1 MALHRLAVLGGLC
14 WAFAL
19 SAHSQCTLE
28 DPRST
33 KAAKWLE
40 RAKSPKAKDSLED
53 RMAAVQEALELHPDD
68 AEAWM
73 MLAEFQFKALRRGS
87 LSWEGLLES
96 LRALEELCPEGM
108 PEATYMRAAFH
119 YSQEDHTEALS
130 GFQDYLAVDEN
141 LTRASRRK
149 DAMGILDDLAFLVDY
164 HRHEDLP
171 PPLPIPHVSQS
182 VDEYLPML
190 APDGTMLFYTRIETF
205 KAKGDVTTTR
215 RERFT
220 VSHLNPA
227 SRAYDSGTAM
237 EHPFNT
243 GANYGGA
250 SLSVDNK
257 TMVIAALNPVRENPN
272 NIDLFQVS
280 YEFDYRDASGKAVYM
295 WSELTPL
302 GPGVNSPLGWEAQPS
317 ISADG
322 QTLLFAGA
330 RAESTPDR
338 NGNLTMDLFLS
349 RKAADGSWSPAEKL
363 PSPLNSDAQD
373 KSPFLHPDGKTLY
386 FSSNRTPGGGGFDV
400 WRTQRDSTGRW
411 STPVNMGLPL
421 NSSGDEHGLVVSTDG
436 TQAIFASRR
445 RGTQGLDLCAYH
457 LPDTLKPEAVTVVKG
472 DLGWPLP
479 EGEFTVSIEYVQSKR
494 VEQIDVSREDGTFA
508 QIVRLPEGED
518 VVLTVEGETVGYNSQ
533 VVHMQGDPLD
543 ASFNMSLDIEQVAD
557 GAPFELED
565 VQFAT
570 KKSQLSAKAEVMLQA
585 LANRMERQ
593 PGATLDIE
601 GHTDNV
607 GSSNDNLALSVAR
620 ANAVK
625 DFLTAH
631 GVESNRLNA
640 AGFGESRPK
649 TDNDSE
655 AGRSVNRRTEFS
667 WRD

>member
-1 MALHRLAVLGGLC
+1 MALRRLAVFGGLC
-14 WAFAL
+14 WAFVLSTHGQCAL
-19 SAHSQCTLE
+19 E
-28 DPRST
+28 EPR
-33 KAAKWLE
+33 AAKASKLLE
-40 RAKSPKAKDSLED
+40 RAQSPKPKDSLDD
-53 RMAAVQEALELHPDD
+53 RMAAVQEALELHPED

-73 MLAEFQFKALRRGS
+73 MMAEFQFRALRRGR
-87 LSWEGLLES
+87 LSWEDLLES
-96 LRALEELCPEGM
+96 LGAVEELCPEGM
-108 PEATYMRAAFH
+108 PEAMYMRAAYH
-119 YSQEDHTEALS
+119 YSQEAHVQALD
-130 GFQDYLAVDEN
+130 GFQRYLAEDEN

-149 DAMGILDDLAFLVDY
+149 DARGVLEDLAFLVDY
-164 HRHEDLP
+164 HRHQDLP
-171 PPLPIPHVSQS
+171 PPLPIPHVSQR

-190 APDGTMLFYTRIETF
+190 APDGTMLFYTRIEAF

-220 VSHLNPA
+220 VSHLDPA
-227 SRAYDSGTAM
+227 SGVYDGGTTM
-237 EHPFNT
+237 EHPFNAR
-243 GANYGGA
+243 ANYGGS

-257 TMVIAALNPVRENPN
+257 TMVIAALNPVHDNPN
-272 NIDLFQVS
+272 NIDLFQVT

-295 WSELTPL
+295 WSELAPL

-322 QTLLFAGA
+322 QTLFFAGA

-338 NGNLTMDLFLS
+338 NGNITMDLFLS

-363 PSPLNSDAQD
+363 PPPLNSAAQD

-400 WRTQRDSTGRW
+400 WRTQRDSTGSW
-411 STPVNMGLPL
+411 SQPVNMGLPL
-421 NSSGDEHGLVVSTDG
+421 NSNGDEHGLVVSTDG

-445 RGTQGLDLCAYH
+445 RGTQGLDLCAYA

-479 EGEFTVSIEYVQSKR
+479 EGDFTVSIEYVQSKR
-494 VEQIDVSREDGTFA
+494 VEQIEVSQEDGTFA
-508 QIVRLPEGED
+508 QVVQLAEGED

-533 VVHMQGDPLD
+533 VVHIQGDPLGS
-543 ASFNMSLDIEQVAD
+543 SFDMSLDIEPVVD

-570 KKSQLSAKAEVMLQA
+570 KKSQLSPKAEVMLQA

-593 PGATLDIE
+593 PNATLDIE
-601 GHTDNV
+601 GHTDDV
-607 GSSNDNLALSVAR
+607 GSSDDNLALSVAR
-620 ANAVK
+620 AQAVK

-631 GVESNRLNA
+631 GVEATRLSA
-640 AGFGESRPK
+640 AGFGESQPK
-649 TDNDSE
+649 TDNE
-655 AGRSVNRRTEFS
+655 TKVGRSVNRRTEFS
-667 WRD
+667 WHN

>member
-1 MALHRLAVLGGLC
+1 MFFRRLAILGGLC
-14 WAFAL
+14 VAL
-19 SAHSQCTLE
+19 AISVHGQCGLE
-28 DPRST
+28 DTRSA
-33 KAAKWLE
+33 KASKWLE
-40 RAKSPKAKDSLED
+40 RAKSPKPKDDLD
-53 RMAAVQEALELHPDD
+53 DQMAAVREALELHPDD

-73 MLAEFQFKALRRGS
+73 MLAEFQFKALRRGR
-87 LSWEGLLES
+87 LNWEDLLES
-96 LRALEELCPEGM
+96 LGALEELCPEGM
-108 PEATYMRAAFH
+108 PEAAYMRAAFH
-119 YSQEDHTEALS
+119 YNQEAHEEALR
-130 GFQDYLAVDEN
+130 GFQHYLTVDES
-141 LTRASRRK
+141 LTRASRRR
-149 DAMGILDDLAFLVDY
+149 DAQAILGDLAFRVDY

-171 PPLPIPHVSQS
+171 PPLPIPQVSQP

-190 APDGTMLFYTRIETF
+190 APDGTMLFYTRIEAF

-220 VSHLNPA
+220 VSHLEPA
-227 SRAYDSGTAM
+227 SMEYDQGAPM
-237 EHPFNT
+237 ERPFNEGT
-243 GANYGGA
+243 NFGGA

-257 TMVIAALNPVRENPN
+257 TMVIAALNPVRDNPN
-272 NIDLFQVS
+272 NIDLFQVA
-280 YEFDYRDASGKAVYM
+280 YELDYRDASGKAMYM

-302 GPGVNSPLGWEAQPS
+302 GPGVNSALGWEAQPS

-363 PSPLNSDAQD
+363 PPPVNSDAQD

-386 FSSNRTPGGGGFDV
+386 FSSNRTPSGGGFDV
-400 WRTQRDSTGRW
+400 WRSQRDSTGRW
-411 STPVNMGLPL
+411 SEPINMGLPL
-421 NSSGDEHGLVVSTDG
+421 NSNGDEHGLVVSTDG

-445 RGTQGLDLCAYH
+445 RGTQGLDLCAYD

-472 DLGWPLP
+472 ALGWPLP
-479 EGEFTVSIEYVQSKR
+479 EGDFTVSIEYVQSKR
-494 VEQIDVSREDGTFA
+494 VEQIDVSRDDGTFA
-508 QIVRLPEGED
+508 QVVRLPEGED

-533 VVHMQGDPLD
+533 VVHMQGDPLG
-543 ASFNMSLDIEQVAD
+543 ASFDMSLDIEPVDD

-570 KKSQLSAKAEVMLQA
+570 KKSQLSPKAEVMLQA

-593 PGATLDIE
+593 PQATLDIE
-601 GHTDNV
+601 GHTDDV
-607 GSSNDNLALSVAR
+607 GSLRENQALSVAR
-620 ANAVK
+620 AQAVK
-625 DFLTAH
+625 NFLTAQ
-631 GVESNRLNA
+631 GVAPNRLSA

-649 TDNDSE
+649 TDNNSAD
-655 AGRSVNRRTEFS
+655 GRSVNRRTEFS

>member
-1 MALHRLAVLGGLC
+1 
-14 WAFAL
+14 
-19 SAHSQCTLE
+19 
-28 DPRST
+28 
-33 KAAKWLE
+33 
-40 RAKSPKAKDSLED
+40 
-53 RMAAVQEALELHPDD
+53 
-68 AEAWM
+68 
-73 MLAEFQFKALRRGS
+73 
-87 LSWEGLLES
+87 
-96 LRALEELCPEGM
+96 
-108 PEATYMRAAFH
+108 
-119 YSQEDHTEALS
+119 
-130 GFQDYLAVDEN
+130 
-141 LTRASRRK
+141 
-149 DAMGILDDLAFLVDY
+149 
-164 HRHEDLP
+164 
-171 PPLPIPHVSQS
+171 
-182 VDEYLPML
+182 
-190 APDGTMLFYTRIETF
+190 
-205 KAKGDVTTTR
+205 
-215 RERFT
+215 
-220 VSHLNPA
+220 
-227 SRAYDSGTAM
+227 
-237 EHPFNT
+237 
-243 GANYGGA
+243 
-250 SLSVDNK
+250 
-257 TMVIAALNPVRENPN
+257 MVIAALNPVRENPN
-272 NIDLFQVS
+272 NIDLFQVT

-363 PSPLNSDAQD
+363 PPPLNSDAQD

-421 NSSGDEHGLVVSTDG
+421 NSNGDEHGLVVSTDG

-479 EGEFTVSIEYVQSKR
+479 EGDFTVSIEYVQSKR
-494 VEQIDVSREDGTFA
+494 VEQIEVSREDGTFA
-508 QIVRLPEGED
+508 QVVRLPEGED

-533 VVHMQGDPLD
+533 VVHMQGDPLG
-543 ASFNMSLDIEQVAD
+543 ASFDMSLDIEPVAD
-557 GAPFELED
+557 GAPFELDD

-570 KKSQLSAKAEVMLQA
+570 KKSQLSPKAEVMLQA

-631 GVESNRLNA
+631 GVESNRLSA
-640 AGFGESRPK
+640 AGFGESQGPK
-649 TDNDSE
+649 PTTE
-655 AGRSVNRRTEFS
+655 RKPVGRSTDAPNSAGAIEPKRCESEGTSMREIPTPS
-667 WRD
+667 R